1 MSKNS
6 IYVMDVI
13 SYYVLSVLAVFF
25 TYNDLVFVESVEN
38 EYNVYSVFSLNPT
51 GEKIGFF
58 LMFIASAFLLY
69 FIYRVN
75 KEIRNNSLFAFIGKE
90 VLLLFIILFLLF
102 SYAVMPFIFMI
113 SVSTQQVIPT
123 SRFTE
128 ILKYIILLLPLVFY
142 AISFIITVILKIK
155 GTKFDE

>member
-25 TYNDLVFVESVEN
+25 TYNDLVFVESIEN

-58 LMFIASAFLLY
+58 LMFIASA
-69 FIYRVN
+69 
-75 KEIRNNSLFAFIGKE
+75 
-90 VLLLFIILFLLF
+90 FLLF

-142 AISFIITVILKIK
+142 AISFVITVILKIK

>member
-6 IYVMDVI
+6 IYVMDII
-13 SYYVLSVLAVFF
+13 SYYVLSVIAVFF
-25 TYNDLVFVESVEN
+25 TYNDLTFVESVEN
-38 EYNVYSVFSLNPT
+38 EYNVYSVFTMNPT
-51 GEKIGFF
+51 GENFGFF
-58 LMFIASAFLLY
+58 LMFIATAFLLY

-75 KEIRNNSLFAFIGKE
+75 KELRNKSIFEFIGKE
-90 VLLLFIILFLLF
+90 VLLLFVILFLVF

-113 SVSTQQVIPT
+113 SVSNQQVIPT

-142 AISFIITVILKIK
+142 VINFIITVVLKIK
-155 GTKFDE
+155 GAKLDE